1 MSERRMRAIE
11 KAFQKLAGMSQEEF
25 NQELIR
31 YENDPIVDL
40 LLELD
45 AVDSVYNRVQESSK
59 DWAFRSYLRNRSFP
73 EHKKQLFTDFQ
84 TNLVESQRPPN
95 IEGLTAGSKKTALS
109 EHRKIDDF
117 SYSDDYSYN
126 IAA

>member
-1 MSERRMRAIE
+1 MRAIE

-25 NQELIR
+25 NQELTR
-31 YENDPIVDL
+31 YENDPMVDL

-45 AVDSVYNRVQESSK
+45 AVDSVYNRVQENSK
-59 DWAFRSYLRNRSFP
+59 DLAFRSYLRNRSFP
-73 EHKKQLFTDFQ
+73 DHKKHLFTDFQ
-84 TNLVESQRPPN
+84 TNLVESQRPPI

-109 EHRKIDDF
+109 GHRKIDDS
-117 SYSDDYSYN
+117 SYSDNYSYN